1 MVDNVG
7 RLQSQGGPAY
17 NYTFGKYHEADETQT
32 ALGEASSMP
41 HCNIGLTRWVRG
53 YGTSV
58 VTNLENIQ
66 LIETSITIVCKTF
79 MKLSLTNSI
88 KRHIGCIVR
97 HRMHIMAERKE
108 KKMRKIEAARR
119 NVMAAVDR
127 IEDFVMNY
135 DPQQHFG
142 EVKLRLDRLEHY
154 METFETLEIE
164 FAELDDA
171 DEFVNI
177 NLDMRAKFEEQYFR
191 TKAALMGKLP
201 VVTEQS
207 SSSSRPSTQSGLTG
221 IKLPTIK
228 LPEFNGKFDDWLSFH
243 DTFQALIHTSTELTS
258 VQKMHYLRAALGE
271 EPAKLIETL
280 SVTADN
286 YVIAWELLCSRY
298 SNKYILRKKH
308 IQALF
313 ECPRV
318 KKESAADL
326 RVLLDCFERHIK
338 VLQQLGEPV
347 QHWSSML
354 VELMNSRLDG
364 ITLKAWEDFASME
377 ENHTYTKMV
386 EFLQR
391 KARVLESLSAN
402 YQHPS
407 FDKHQQPTKKPAQS
421 RTQLLKERSL
431 CTSLP
436 VEIQLQSMQQT
447 SPHIGTSWICAFIH
461 SQQDSSP
468 NENSFSVIP
477 TNCSVAMFP
486 RENFEVPMF
495 QVNAATRN
503 ATVFLSTVV
512 VIVVDTFGKEHL
524 ARALLDC
531 ASQANLMS
539 EKLRQTLRLAGKK
552 VNIEICGVDKATTRV
567 KHSVTTDVRSR
578 VHEVSLSI
586 DFLVVNKNGRI
597 NLGDKLPSL
606 IESDFGWVVS
616 DMADIDTSNPSVI
629 CSATTM
635 ESLDEKLERFW
646 LIEDVHSPRPSRNN
660 QQCEEFYQIS
670 TTRNSEGRY
679 IVRYPKH
686 EEFQQMFGESKF
698 SALRRFES
706 LERKLEKNPDL
717 RLQYNAFMQEYISLG
732 HMQAVEET
740 VDDARATYY
749 LPHHPVFN
757 DKSST
762 TKVRVVFDG
771 SAKMS
776 SGHSLNDVLLV
787 GPVIQDE
794 LLDIILRFRKYPV
807 ALVADI
813 EKMYRQILISSD
825 ERCLQR
831 ILWRFDSS
839 EPVRTYELS
848 TVTYGISSF
857 SFLATR
863 TLHQLAEDEGKE
875 YPLGSL
881 AICNDFYVDDFIPGE
896 DSVERAI
903 QLRHELDEI
912 MTKGGFRL
920 RKWCSNSTDVLA
932 GLPAEL
938 LATQALLK
946 FDPEKTIKTLG
957 ICWEPATDRF
967 RYDINLETGI
977 KPTTKRNILSRIAQ
991 LYDPLGLIAPV
1002 VILAKGIQALCH
1014 TTILKSVTFPDY
1026 DDPKQVVDFLQ
1037 STNCDGTFKKM
1048 DNKQLISIAFAG

>member
-1 MVDNVG
+1 
-7 RLQSQGGPAY
+7 
-17 NYTFGKYHEADETQT
+17 
-32 ALGEASSMP
+32 
-41 HCNIGLTRWVRG
+41 
-53 YGTSV
+53 
-58 VTNLENIQ
+58 
-66 LIETSITIVCKTF
+66 
-79 MKLSLTNSI
+79 
-88 KRHIGCIVR
+88 
-97 HRMHIMAERKE
+97 MAERKE

-171 DEFVNI
+171 DEFANI

-228 LPEFNGKFDDWLSFH
+228 LPEFNRKFDDWLSFH

-421 RTQLLKERSL
+421 RTVFHATTEKTYPECIACSQKHSLLKCTIFDKMPLKDKLELVNTKKVCSNCFRSDHFARR
-431 CTSLP
+431 C
-436 VEIQLQSMQQT
+436 QSKYSCRVCNKRHHT
-447 SPHIGTSWICAFIH
+447 LVHPGFAPSSH

-495 QVNAATRN
+495 QVNDATRN

-586 DFLVVNKNGRI
+586 DFLVVNKVTRNLPSATVSIEHWEIPRNLELADPDFNRSCEVDIIIGAEHYYKFLKNGRI

-616 DMADIDTSNPSVI
+616 GMADIDTSNPTVI

-660 QQCEEFYQIS
+660 QQCEEFYQTS

-776 SGHSLNDVLLV
+776 SGHSLNDTLLV

-839 EPVRTYELS
+839 EPARTYELS
-848 TVTYGISSF
+848 TVTYGISSS

-881 AICNDFYVDDFIPGE
+881 AICNDFYVDDFIRGE
-896 DSVERAI
+896 DSVEWAI

-1002 VILAKGIQALCH
+1002 VILAKSSSSCEEDDN
-1014 TTILKSVTFPDY
+1014 VDY
-1026 DDPKQVVDFLQ
+1026 LQQQDPPGDQ
-1037 STNCDGTFKKM
+1037 
-1048 DNKQLISIAFAG
+1048 